1 MTSVTLVRHFE
12 TKWNRQGRI
21 QGRSDQPLADDVV
34 AEARNRRPVT
44 IGPEPLAWFTSP
56 LRRAT
61 ETAILLGCSDAAHDS
76 RLSEMDWG
84 RWEGKRLH
92 ELRADL
98 GEKMA
103 RNEALGLDF
112 RPDGGESPR
121 EVSER
126 AKEWLLE
133 VRGRD
138 CAAVTHKGVIR
149 AVLALALDWDMKT
162 KPPVSIDW
170 QCAHVFS
177 ISTAGVITLTRAN
190 QPLHVETE
198 R

>member
-1 MTSVTLVRHFE
+1 MTRVTLVRHFE
-12 TKWNRQGRI
+12 TDWNRQSRI

-34 AEARNRRPVT
+34 AEARRRRPVKV
-44 IGPEPLAWFTSP
+44 GPESLPWFTSP

-61 ETAILLGCSDAAHDS
+61 ETAILLGSHDALRDS
-76 RLSEMDWG
+76 RLTEMDWG
-84 RWEGKRLH
+84 RWEGKRLD

-98 GEKMA
+98 GQKMA

-126 AKEWLLE
+126 VKEWLLE

-149 AVLALALDWDMKT
+149 AVLALALDWDMRT
-162 KPPVSIDW
+162 KPPVAIDW

-177 ISTAGVITLTRAN
+177 ISSAGVITLTQAN
-190 QPLHVETE
+190 QPLHTE
-198 R
+198 ADR